1 MTVAPVDC
9 SPWSVS
15 RPSRRSTCP
24 PPCVPARAH
33 DSALVTGGRRAP
45 AGTGLLCAQFEEGLA
60 VHQVAEGTG
69 ERVPDGSA
77 QRTGRRSEE
86 RRVGK
91 ECRSRWWASREHKG
105 ETDREA
111 GGVENMLN
119 ERTGEENH
127 VRRHK

>member
-45 AGTGLLCAQFEEGLA
+45 AGTGLLCAQFEEVLA

-77 QRTGRRSEE
+77 QRTGRASGRLVLG
-86 RRVGK
+86 RRPLVYL
-91 ECRSRWWASREHKG
+91 RSRSS
-105 ETDREA
+105 A
-111 GGVENMLN
+111 GPL
-119 ERTGEENH
+119 RL
-127 VRRHK
+127 RRCLPALIVSWPGDQGRARL